1 MERVPTGIYGLDEL
15 LGGGFLRG
23 RNILVSGATGTGKTI
38 FGIQYLVN
46 GALQE
51 GEPGVYVAFDEQPE
65 KIRQEMLNFGWNLAE
80 LERKGMFKFVDASIT
95 RLGLLSE
102 EKEAIEPGEI
112 DFDAIVKQ
120 MLKAAV
126 ANDARRAVID
136 SIPALALHLK
146 DESEIRLAVF
156 KLAVMAARS
165 KLTTIMTSEVPEQSL
180 AAGQPMQF
188 SKYGVEEYVADGVI
202 LLNYLGVGTQAA
214 RTMYIRKMRG
224 TQHSEDI
231 HPLEITKR
239 GIVVKKVEEL
249 VSE

>member
-95 RLGLLSE
+95 RLGLPSE
-102 EKEAIEPGEI
+102 EKDAIEPGEI
-112 DFDAIVKQ
+112 DFDAILKQ
-120 MLKAAV
+120 VLKAAV

-136 SIPALALHLK
+136 SIPALALHLH